1 MTQKDEQPDND
12 TQDTWELTPEEDDF
26 LIQSIGVPG
35 FMYRQR
41 KEELEAEQAARE
53 AAEREKSSPK
63 ANEDSSTSPP
73 TDQP

>member
-26 LIQSIGVPG
+26 LIRSIGVPT
-35 FMYRQR
+35 FMYLQQ
-41 KEELEAEQAARE
+41 KEELEAARE